1 MPPSLS
7 PQLHTPAE
15 AAAWRRSLSP
25 TPEAVTIVT
34 GTFEILHPGN
44 LSALR
49 EAALLPGKLAVVAD
63 ADGAAPSQAA
73 RGGAVYPLADRLA
86 CLQFL
91 KPVAAVLPG
100 RPNEADALFHALSP
114 FAWVGCPFA
123 DDGPV
128 AGAAIRLAARRIE
141 IPLLP
146 GFRTAQIGEAV
157 RNDRTPLALPA
168 GFLPPPVAARDRPA
182 ATVNGCFDVL
192 HLGHYHFLA
201 AASELAGPL
210 TLLINSDESIRR
222 YKGASRPIFPF
233 PFRRAALL
241 AMKAVAE
248 VYAFEEDEP
257 LTLLARLKPPL
268 HIKGGSRE
276 PDRVRREEELLRQ
289 WGGRVEFCPLLEGY
303 STTGYLGR
311 IGA

>member
-1 MPPSLS
+1 MSPT
-7 PQLHTPAE
+7 PQLQTPAE
-15 AAAWRRSLSP
+15 VAAWRRTLPS

-49 EAALLPGKLAVVAD
+49 EAALLPGALAVVAE

-100 RPNEADALFHALSP
+100 RPDEADALFQALAP
-114 FAWVGCPFA
+114 FTWVGCPFA

-128 AGAAIRLAARRIE
+128 TAAAFRRAARRVE

-146 GFRTAQIGEAV
+146 GFRTAEIGEAV
-157 RNDRTPLALPA
+157 RRGRTPLALPA
-168 GFLPPPVAARDRPA
+168 EFVAPPAAGQVRPA

-192 HLGHYHFLA
+192 HLGHYRFLA
-201 AASELAGPL
+201 AAAELAGPL

-241 AMKAVAE
+241 ALKAVAE

-257 LTLLARLKPPL
+257 LALLARLKPPL